1 MPEPDVSGLKQCC
14 VSSIVH
20 STSECILAHHSRS
33 CMPVECAECGKV
45 LEDRRGAHGHLRM
58 GHNLSG
64 AELEEAYERSLELEF
79 EEPEEEEG
87 AGGMVEERVR
97 EIAREEAEKVLRENA
112 GLMDSVSAVDPSDSV
127 PKAPDPPGAGE
138 SEEESTEDETTTEEP
153 EAAGEES
160 GDEEDDSLFIWD
172 R

>member
-1 MPEPDVSGLKQCC
+1 
-14 VSSIVH
+14 
-20 STSECILAHHSRS
+20 
-33 CMPVECAECGKV
+33 
-45 LEDRRGAHGHLRM
+45 M